1 MVPEETMQDLHARV
15 VEIQDRLSVQKMT
28 DHDILIRLSTQS
40 EGIATQ
46 LNNLATNQARDAAN
60 MDTRVRALEQ
70 ARWMIVGAAAAVGAL
85 AGYLSQFLKHS

>member
-1 MVPEETMQDLHARV
+1 MNPEDNMHDIRERV

-40 EGIATQ
+40 EGISVQ
-46 LNNLATNQARDAAN
+46 LNNLATNQARDSAN

-70 ARWMIVGAAAAVGAL
+70 ARWMIVGAAAVVGAI
-85 AGYLSQFLKHS
+85 AGLLSKYVMK

>member
-1 MVPEETMQDLHARV
+1 MSEETMQDLHERV

-40 EGIATQ
+40 EGIASQ
-46 LNNLATNQARDAAN
+46 LNNLASNQARDSAN

-70 ARWMIVGAAAAVGAL
+70 ARWMMVGASAVIGAL
-85 AGYLSQFLKHS
+85 AGLFSRFFFKS